1 MENKLNKIFSNVFH
15 LDENDDKTELKMGD
29 LPNWDS
35 MGHLNLIT
43 SLEEEL
49 DIFFTNEEI
58 VKINSFEKIHN
69 LLKSK

>member
-15 LDENDDKTELKMGD
+15 IDENVDKTELKMGD

-58 VKINSFEKIHN
+58 VEINSFEKIYN

>member
-15 LDENDDKTELKMGD
+15 LDENDDKTDLKMGD

-58 VKINSFEKIHN
+58 VKINSFEKIYN